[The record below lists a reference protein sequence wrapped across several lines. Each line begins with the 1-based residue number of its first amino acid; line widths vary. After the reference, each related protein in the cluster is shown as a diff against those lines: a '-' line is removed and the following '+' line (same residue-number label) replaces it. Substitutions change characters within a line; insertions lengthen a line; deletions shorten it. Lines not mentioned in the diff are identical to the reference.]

1 MRIMNH
7 FAMYGKLMALPGQR
21 DALAGILL
29 EVLDLLKSNT
39 DCYLYIVNVSDDDPN
54 AVYVTEVWKD
64 ADAHAASLKNEE
76 VLASIQRARPLIVGA
91 EPIKLR
97 ALGGKVCRVI
107 TQ

>member
-7 FAMYGKLMALPGQR
+7 FAMYGKLTARPGQR
-21 DALAGILL
+21 DALADILL
-29 EVLDLLKSNT
+29 EAADLLKSNN

-54 AVYVTEVWKD
+54 AVYVTELWKD

-76 VLASIQRARPLIVGA
+76 VLASIQRGRSLIIGA

-97 ALGGKVCRVI
+97 ALGGKGL
-107 TQ
+107 